1 MMETVDEY
9 VLMDDVNDLIKLY
22 NEREIF
28 ADHTAHY
35 EQLTNEINSKVNYIR
50 QSAERL

>member
-1 MMETVDEY
+1 MQTTDYY

-35 EQLTNEINSKVNYIR
+35 EQLTNEINSKVKSIR
-50 QSAERL
+50 QSAEQL